1 MGPAKRR
8 GQLLPVQGTQARAT
22 VASLAALAVTE
33 GWLGI
38 FQDVDA
44 AYANKV
50 ELQAKVDSMD
60 QEIKFFKCLYEAVS
74 LSLHSTPLRAAPKTL
89 FWGLGEDVVLRP
101 LLLSPT
107 PELAIHFPSQLR
119 ETLQPLSSG
128 WERNGSGPGSMVA
141 RIHLGPRGN
150 SL

>member
-1 MGPAKRR
+1 M
-8 GQLLPVQGTQARAT
+8 QGTLAGVT
-22 VASLAALAVTE
+22 VASLAALAVTG

-74 LSLHSTPLRAAPKTL
+74 LSHHSTPLRAAPKTL
-89 FWGLGEDVVLRP
+89 FWGLGEDIVLRP
-101 LLLSPT
+101 
-107 PELAIHFPSQLR
+107 
-119 ETLQPLSSG
+119 PLSSPIP
-128 WERNGSGPGSMVA
+128 S
-141 RIHLGPRGN
+141 
-150 SL
+150 